1 MHLLS
6 NEALLAI
13 TAVVDIA
20 IHGHD
25 APVRS
30 DEITSR
36 LGLSRGAL
44 EPVLRSLACAGAVM
58 STNEEPDG
66 YRLARDPRKISVEDI
81 LRASGVLAN
90 DDDELS
96 DPEAILVRAI
106 VLSVLWAAGAAF
118 VKELRA
124 ISVSDLVQAA
134 ADGSARIARA
144 S

>member
-1 MHLLS
+1 MHLIS
-6 NEALLAI
+6 DEALLVV

-25 APVRS
+25 APVRR

-36 LGLSRGAL
+36 LGLPQGAL
-44 EPVLRSLACAGAVM
+44 EPAFRSVARAGIIKTAD
-58 STNEEPDG
+58 EQPDG
-66 YRLARDPRKISVEDI
+66 YRLARDPAKISVEDI

-90 DDDELS
+90 CDEELS
-96 DPEAILVRAI
+96 DPGAILARAI
-106 VLSVLWAAGAAF
+106 VLSVLQGAGAPF
-118 VKELRA
+118 VKQLRA

-134 ADGSARIARA
+134 AAGSARIARA